1 MIMLRPDYLLFGY
14 RLLMVDENKTA
25 TAVSILLRNGISSV
39 IKLGG
44 VIAVKERDVQNI
56 ENIFS
61 GRIDCSISK
70 PLGLYGKW
78 KCVRNKPAVLLG
90 LLLSVIIILLS
101 SQIVWDIRVE
111 GNDMLADA
119 EITYRLSNAGLSIGD
134 FWRTKDLARVENQ
147 FLSKYRDVAW
157 ININRRGTVI
167 YVKISENENQYQ
179 ENDEGLIQFSNILS
193 ERDAV
198 IEEIHLIS
206 GSTVVKPGDTVK
218 TGDPLIIGTLSN
230 SADAKFCRAQGTIKG
245 RISDTVNVSVEREYE
260 KKSIKGQRIVSV
272 KIKVFNFFINIFKTY
287 GNLTDNCDII
297 EDEKEYSLVGG
308 AKLPIS
314 VVLEYT
320 PIYETETVT
329 LTDEELVDI
338 ASDRLRLA
346 TITRIAEADLVRLS
360 TKGQF
365 TDTGYTMSNDI
376 IYVIDIGSE
385 RAFDISYQ

>member
-1 MIMLRPDYLLFGY
+1 M
-14 RLLMVDENKTA
+14 
-25 TAVSILLRNGISSV
+25 
-39 IKLGG
+39 
-44 VIAVKERDVQNI
+44 
-56 ENIFS
+56 
-61 GRIDCSISK
+61 
-70 PLGLYGKW
+70 
-78 KCVRNKPAVLLG
+78 
-90 LLLSVIIILLS
+90 
-101 SQIVWDIRVE
+101 
-111 GNDMLADA
+111 
-119 EITYRLSNAGLSIGD
+119 
-134 FWRTKDLARVENQ
+134 
-147 FLSKYRDVAW
+147 
-157 ININRRGTVI
+157 
-167 YVKISENENQYQ
+167 
-179 ENDEGLIQFSNILS
+179 
-193 ERDAV
+193 
-198 IEEIHLIS
+198 
-206 GSTVVKPGDTVK
+206 VKPGDTVK

-360 TKGQF
+360 TMGQF

>member
-1 MIMLRPDYLLFGY
+1 MLRPDYLLFGY
-14 RLLMVDENKTA
+14 RLLTVDENKTA

-39 IKLGG
+39 IKWGG
-44 VIAVKERDVQNI
+44 VIAVKERDIQKI
-56 ENIFS
+56 ANIFS

-101 SQIVWDIRVE
+101 SQIVWDVRVE

-119 EITYRLSNAGLSIGD
+119 EITHRLSNAGLSIGD

-179 ENDEGLIQFSNILS
+179 EKDESLIQFSNILS

-218 TGDPLIIGTLSN
+218 TGDPLIIGTLSS

-287 GNLTDNCDII
+287 GNLKDNCDII
-297 EDEKEYSLVGG
+297 EDEKEYSLIGG

-329 LTDEELVDI
+329 LTDEELVNI